1 MKSVNRR
8 SFIRSTALGAA
19 ACTVLPI
26 RSLAQLRS
34 SGDEIRVGV
43 VGFKGRGQDHL
54 TGLSKLPNVRITGLC
69 DVDEEVLGKE
79 HSKWKDRGVQVEAH
93 KDVRRLLDSKNV
105 DVISIATPNHWH
117 ALGAIWAIQAGKD
130 VYVEKPVSHNVWEG
144 RKLVEAARKYNKMVQ
159 TGTQSRSSTGIAECF
174 AWLKE
179 GHLGKITLARGL
191 CYKPRP
197 SIGKTT
203 GPQPLPPGLDYDL
216 WCGPAPMKPL
226 RRKNLHYDWH
236 WVWDTGNGD
245 LGNQGI
251 HQMDICRWAL
261 GVQEL
266 SPRVLSLGGRLGYD
280 DDGETANTQIV
291 FHDYPGAPL
300 LFEVRGLPRKA
311 GDKQMDNYKGAGVG
325 VVLHCEGGYV
335 VIPNYTSATAYDK
348 DGNKL
353 KEWKGAN
360 NHYENF
366 IKAVRSRKH
375 TDLAADILE
384 GHLSSALCHTGN
396 VSYRLGRKAATGE
409 IQEAVKGNPAVS
421 EALGRCL
428 EHLAANNVDLA
439 ATPLTLGVP
448 LVMDPRT
455 ERFIGSAAASTPA
468 AAAVASRPPTFRGT
482 GKGAAD
488 LIARRPGPAVST
500 PAASRD
506 EWTVRANAML
516 TRDYRKPYVVPDKV

>member
-1 MKSVNRR
+1 MKKLNRR
-8 SFIRSTALGAA
+8 SFVKGTALGAGA
-19 ACTVLPI
+19 FAVLPI

-43 VGFKGRGQDHL
+43 IGFKGRGQDHL
-54 TGLSKLPNVRITGLC
+54 GGLSKVENVRITGLC
-69 DVDEEVLGKE
+69 DADQEVLGKE
-79 HSKWKDRGVQVEAH
+79 ETKWKEKGVNVEAH
-93 KDVRRLLDSKNV
+93 LDMRKLLESKNV
-105 DVISIATPNHWH
+105 DIVSIATPNHWH
-117 ALGAIWAIQAGKD
+117 SLAAIWAVQAGKD

-159 TGTQSRSSTGIAECF
+159 TGTQSRSSTGIAECY

-203 GPQPLPPGLDYDL
+203 GPQPLPAGLDYDL
-216 WCGPAPMKPL
+216 WCGPAPKVPL

-266 SPRVLSLGGRLGYD
+266 SPRVMSIGGRLGYD
-280 DDGETANTQIV
+280 DDGETPNTQIV
-291 FHDYPGAPL
+291 YHDYAGTPL
-300 LFEVRGLPRKA
+300 IFEVRGLPSKA
-311 GDKQMDNYKGAGVG
+311 GDRSMDSFRHPTAGAWMAKDRRSGELKEVRAS
-325 VVLHCEGGYV
+325 VACIIHCEGGYV
-335 VIPNYTSATAYDK
+335 VVPNYNEAIAFDK
-348 DGNKL
+348 EG
-353 KEWKGAN
+353 KEVKRFAGAD

-375 TDLAADILE
+375 TDLKADILE

-396 VSYRLGRKAATGE
+396 VSYLLGKKASSDE
-409 IQEAVKGNPAVS
+409 IREAIKGNHNAS
-421 EALGRCL
+421 EAYGRFL
-428 EHLAANNVDLA
+428 EHLAANNVNLG
-439 ATPLTLGVP
+439 ATPATLGVP
-448 LVMDPRT
+448 LTMDPRT
-455 ERFIGSAAASTPA
+455 ERFTGN
-468 AAAVASRPPTFRGT
+468 VAS
-482 GKGAAD
+482 
-488 LIARRPGPAVST
+488 ST
-500 PAASRD
+500 AK
-506 EWTVRANAML
+506 ANQLL
-516 TRDYRKPYVVPDKV
+516 TREYRKPYVVPETV